1 VRSSIVRV
9 LFVADTHLGFDFPF
23 QPRVKRRRRGSD
35 FFANFEKA
43 LQPAHE
49 GKVDLVVHG
58 GDLFFRSKVPPALVQ
73 MAFAPLTK
81 VADLGVPVFLVPGNH
96 ERSKIPLH
104 LWAVHP
110 NLYIFDKP
118 RTFKCDLQNGSIALS
133 GFPFTRK
140 IKDHFHAQIAQTG
153 YQDISAGIHLLC
165 MHQTVEGAQV
175 GPSDFTFRH
184 GADVIPGANIPG
196 DFAAVLSGHIHRS
209 QMLTHDLRGNPLAAP
224 VIYPGSVERTSFA
237 ERKEDK
243 HYVMMGVTKSGRGVG
258 ELTEVSFLTL
268 PTRPM
273 HTIVIDGSSCSGS
286 ELATRIRQRLS
297 QVNPDAIVRIRIR
310 GGITDDGREVLRAAS
325 LRSLA
330 PPSMNVSL
338 SFDSRSILEDKSAT

>member
-1 VRSSIVRV
+1 MRSSIVRV
-9 LFVADTHLGFDFPF
+9 LFLADTHLGFDLPF
-23 QPRVKRRRRGSD
+23 QPRVRRRRRGPD
-35 FFANFEKA
+35 FFANFDRA

-49 GKVDLVVHG
+49 GRVDLVVHG

-73 MAFAPLTK
+73 MALAPLTK
-81 VADLGVPVFLVPGNH
+81 VANLGVPVFLVPGNH

-110 NLYIFDKP
+110 NLHIFDKP
-118 RTFKCDLQNGSIALS
+118 RTFQCDLQNGSIALS

-140 IKDHFHAQIAQTG
+140 IRDHFRAQIAQTG
-153 YQDISAGIHLLC
+153 YQDISADLRILC
-165 MHQTVEGAQV
+165 IHQTVEGAQV

-184 GADVIPGANIPG
+184 GADVIPGADIPG
-196 DFAAVLSGHIHRS
+196 EFTAILSGHIHRS
-209 QMLTHDLRGNPLAAP
+209 QMLTHDLRGKPLAAP

-243 HYVMMGVTKSGRGVG
+243 HYVILSVAKSGRGAS
-258 ELTEVSFLTL
+258 ELTDISFVPL

-273 HTIVIDGSSCSGS
+273 LTILIEGGPSSGS
-286 ELATRIRQRLS
+286 VLAARIRNDLAR
-297 QVNPDAIVRIRIR
+297 VDPDAIVRIRIR
-310 GGITDDGREVLRAAS
+310 GGITDDGREVLRAAN

-338 SFDSRSILEDKSAT
+338 SFDSRSILGDKSSV